1 MGQLGNLVLSSM
13 SVFAFI
19 AGLWIA
25 RSVLPRL
32 VGLISPNNQQL
43 ILSQPIIRT
52 TLWLA
57 IGSLISL
64 PLEDIVRFLSYLVG
78 IVLIPSQTFS
88 TVLGLVPGLAYY
100 AFSLLTMLLIYGIA
114 ILFYRS
120 EQLLIL
126 TSLNAAERLLIF
138 FSSASL
144 ILRGIQSVF
153 NVVFAFPYSPHV
165 YLEYIGITGFLIEI
179 FIGVLI
185 LGLIYIGFQLA
196 DHHSTEK

>member
-1 MGQLGNLVLSSM
+1 MGQLGNLILSSM

-144 ILRGIQSVF
+144 VLRGIQSVF

>member
-43 ILSQPIIRT
+43 ILSRPIIRT
-52 TLWLA
+52 ILWLA

-64 PLEDIVRFLSYLVG
+64 PLEDIVRFLSNLLG

-88 TVLGLVPGLAYY
+88 TVLGLVPGPIYY
-100 AFSLLTMLLIYGIA
+100 AFQLLLILLIYGITL
-114 ILFYRS
+114 LFYRK

-185 LGLIYIGFQLA
+185 LGLIYIGFQLT